1 MNLILRLILLSAL
14 LGLLAACSL
23 RPDQSERFEQVNPRL
38 VEAHQQQLA
47 AINAWRI
54 RGRIALIDT
63 LENNRDA
70 ASLSWSQNSEGQ
82 QLRISHPLR
91 GTLAQL
97 QVSSSNPSP
106 MASLTL
112 PNGETHTATSV
123 EQLLANHAGIY
134 MPFELIRQ
142 ALVGSK
148 PAQGASAF
156 AYYQDGTLAQYQFA
170 DWRSGQ
176 QWQIDLSHYQTVA
189 QPSSN
194 KTVLLPHLIEVTEP
208 GFELKLQINQWN
220 LTP

>member
-97 QVSSSNPSP
+97 QVSSSNPSSMSNPSP

-148 PAQGASAF
+148 PAQGA
-156 AYYQDGTLAQYQFA
+156 
-170 DWRSGQ
+170 RS
-176 QWQIDLSHYQTVA
+176 
-189 QPSSN
+189 
-194 KTVLLPHLIEVTEP
+194 EER
-208 GFELKLQINQWN
+208 
-220 LTP
+220 